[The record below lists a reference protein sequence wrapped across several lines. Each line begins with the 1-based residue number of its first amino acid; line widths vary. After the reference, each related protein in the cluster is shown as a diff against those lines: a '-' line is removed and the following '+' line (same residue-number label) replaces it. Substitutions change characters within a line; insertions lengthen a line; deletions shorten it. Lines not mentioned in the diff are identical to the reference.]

1 MYSTDVISKLIK
13 GLSYIHARSGRQHP
27 VARAAAVWLRLLLR
41 QLAKKNHFDPTDL
54 MSTLPIYPSSA
65 GSFALLE
72 VLSSRLSLAK
82 RFESISKMQET
93 RVISSNSSRNVT
105 LPQTSPCANVAC
117 LCSRG
122 YGVRSILSI
131 GFEIASFDSAFASA
145 AAALGVKR

>member
-1 MYSTDVISKLIK
+1 MYSTEVISKLIK
-13 GLSYIHARSGRQHP
+13 GLSYIHARSGRQHW
-27 VARAAAVWLRLLLR
+27 VARASCGLLR
-41 QLAKKNHFDPTDL
+41 QLAKKKTNAPFDPTDL